1 MTNAIHRFTA
11 TELEGIP
18 RLALIGT
25 AQILPTEE
33 HDPAHA
39 AALAQQIAA
48 LQLWTVPV
56 LVLQEAPV
64 LLDGHHRLAAARRLG
79 LLRVPAYLLAKDDP
93 RLSLRGWRPG
103 EAPTMADVL
112 AHATRGTLFP
122 PKTTRFE
129 VAVPRPETQI
139 PLTLLRAPAAP

>member
-1 MTNAIHRFTA
+1 MTNAIHRFDA
-11 TELEGIP
+11 TDLEGIP
-18 RLALIGT
+18 RLSLVRT
-25 AQILPTEE
+25 AEILPTEE

-39 AALAQQIAA
+39 AELA
-48 LQLWTVPV
+48 LQITALQQWTVPV
-56 LVLQEAPV
+56 LLLQDAPV

-79 LLRVPAYLLAKDDP
+79 LTRVPAYRIAQDDP

-122 PKTTRFE
+122 SKTTRFE

-139 PLTLLRAPAAP
+139 PLALLRGHGT